1 MTDGRN
7 MTSPWKRIALAGLLC
22 AGLVAPAPLTPA
34 AAAFKAPESVADLTE
49 GLLPSVVFVQTSQVT
64 KSSRQAQLPQGVTP
78 KAPDGSPF
86 QDFFDDFFK
95 KQQKPDQ
102 PPPSRVQSVGSGFVI
117 DASGII
123 VTNNHV
129 IDGADQIDVS
139 FSDGTKLRAELVGRD
154 TKVDLAVLK
163 VKPTKPLV
171 PLKFGDSDK
180 SRIGDWVLAIGNPF
194 GLGETV
200 TLGIIS
206 AKNRDIHAGPY
217 DNYLQTDA
225 AINRGN
231 SGGPLFNMAGEVVG
245 INTAIISPSGTS
257 AGIGFAIPANTAL
270 PVIEQLR
277 QFGETRRGWLGVKI
291 QDLTSDISD
300 SLGLKDTKGVL
311 VADVTAKGPAEAGGM
326 KAGDVIVSFD
336 KRDVP
341 NTHDLT
347 RMVADSAIS
356 KEVEVGVLR
365 KGKAETLK
373 ITLGRLEDGEKLA
386 SAKDPAASPTPPT
399 VAVTKLLGLGLT
411 TLDPASRTKFKLTD
425 KVTKGVVIADVEA
438 NSRAADK
445 HLVPGDV
452 ILEVGQEEVGKPDD
466 VVKRIEAL
474 KSQGRTRA
482 LLMVQNGDGAIRFE
496 PLPID

>member
-1 MTDGRN
+1 MIDGKYP
-7 MTSPWKRIALAGLLC
+7 MPPLKRLALAGLML
-22 AGLVAPAPLTPA
+22 AGLLMAAPIAPAV
-34 AAAFKAPESVADLTE
+34 AAFKAPDSVADLTE

-257 AGIGFAIPANTAL
+257 AGIGFAIPANTAM

-291 QDLTSDISD
+291 QDLTSDIAD

-311 VADVTAKGPAEAGGM
+311 VADVTPKGPAEAGGM

-365 KGKAETLK
+365 KGKTETLK

-386 SAKDPAASPTPPT
+386 NAKDPATAPPPPT

-425 KVTKGVVIADVEA
+425 KVAKGVVIADVEA
-438 NSRAADK
+438 NSRASDK

-474 KSQGRTRA
+474 KAQGRTRA